1 MAIGVSANKLEILQ
15 IAKAV
20 AQEKLIDEAI
30 VLEAIEE
37 AIQKAARSRYG
48 AELDIH
54 CDIDPKTG
62 EMRLTSRTTVV
73 DEVENDTHELTLE
86 QAKKTDPEAYVGKV
100 YEEELPPIE
109 FGRVASQTAKQVI
122 TQKVREAE
130 RERQYEE
137 YKDRVGEI
145 VNGIVKRVEYGN
157 VIVDLGKAE
166 GIIRRN
172 DGIPRESLQLNDR
185 VRAYIYD
192 VRQEVRGPQIF
203 LSRAHPDFM
212 AALFSQEVPEV
223 YEGVI
228 EIPRVARDPG
238 SRAKIAVISNDSS
251 IDPVGACVGMRG
263 SRVQA
268 VVNELA
274 GEKID
279 IIPWN
284 PDPATFIVNALQ
296 PAEVAKVVLDD
307 DDQRIEVVVP
317 DEQLSLAIGR
327 RGQNVRLASQLTG
340 WAIDILTEEEESE
353 RRQKEFAERT
363 QLFQEALDVDEVI
376 AQLLATEGFADIE
389 DIAYVEL
396 DEIAVIEGFD
406 DETAEEIQTR
416 AKEFLDKQAAEQDA
430 KRKELGV
437 EDAVMELEGVDLPMA
452 VRFGENE
459 VFTVEDVA
467 GLTPDDLRGWYET
480 RDGERV
486 REPGILEG
494 MDMDAAAAE
503 HMIMRARVE
512 AGWIDEA
519 DLAPEPEEGEGDADG
534 DVETADAD
542 GDIEDL
548 DLADLEAEAE
558 RLGVDLAELLGS
570 DGADD
575 AGETE
580 TGEDA
585 SGDRTGRSDDEDR

>member
-15 IAKAV
+15 IARAV

-30 VLEAIEE
+30 VLGAIEE

-54 CDIDPKTG
+54 CNVDPRTG
-62 EMRLTSRTTVV
+62 EMRLSSHTTVV
-73 DEVENDTHELTLE
+73 EEVENDSHQLTLE
-86 QAKKTDPEAYVGKV
+86 QAKKTDPDAEIGKV

-130 RERQYEE
+130 RERQYYE

-185 VRAYIYD
+185 VRSYIYD

-212 AALFSQEVPEV
+212 AALFAQEVPEV
-223 YEGVI
+223 YEGII
-228 EIPRVARDPG
+228 EIARVARDPG

-307 DDQRIEVVVP
+307 EAERIEVVVP

-353 RRQKEFAERT
+353 RRQKEFSERT
-363 QLFQEALDVDEVI
+363 ALFIEALDVDEVI
-376 AQLLATEGFADIE
+376 AQLLATEGFADME
-389 DIAYVEL
+389 DIAFVDL

-406 DETAEEIQTR
+406 DDTANEIQTR
-416 AKEFLDKQAAEQDA
+416 AKEFIEKRTTARDA

-437 EDAVMELEGVDLPMA
+437 EDAVLELEGVDLPIA
-452 VRFGENE
+452 VRLGENE
-459 VFTVEDVA
+459 ILTVEDVA

-486 REPGILEG
+486 REAGILDG
-494 MDMDAAAAE
+494 MDMEPQTAE
-503 HMIMRARVE
+503 RLIMRARVA
-512 AGWIDEA
+512 AGWIEES
-519 DLAPEPEEGEGDADG
+519 DLEPDVEEGAEGDGGDADAG
-534 DVETADAD
+534 AEGFD
-542 GDIEDL
+542 DL
-548 DLADLEAEAE
+548 DLEALEAEAE
-558 RLGVDLAELLGS
+558 RLGVDLADLLGG
-570 DGADD
+570 DGAD
-575 AGETE
+575 AAEAE
-580 TGEDA
+580 TGSDE
-585 SGDRTGRSDDEDR
+585 GDDEAR